1 MSGRFRSSLAVG
13 CALIAIA
20 GGAPAFGQDRD
31 AAGPAPASTLA
42 GDDSEIVV
50 TARRRSESLVDVPI
64 AVTAYSGEQLEASG
78 ALDITDIG
86 DTTPNVTIE
95 ASRATNS
102 TLTAFIRGVGQQDPV
117 GGFEPGVGIYLDDVY
132 LARPQAALLDIY
144 NVERIEVLRGP
155 QGTLYGR
162 NTIGGAIKYV
172 TKRLSAE
179 PELSLR
185 GTLGTDEHADLIVS
199 GGVPVGDGTL
209 RLGASGARLSR
220 DGFGRNLT
228 TGLDNYNRDVW
239 AGRASAE
246 INNDDDLFVRLQ
258 GDYTHDKSAPR
269 GGHRLIPGLVSGA
282 PVLDDVFDTRG
293 ALNFP
298 EQDIRAWG
306 VSLYAEFK
314 PSDAIT
320 LRNITAFRRDRSRG
334 PIDFDALPAVDAD
347 VPGIYRNR
355 QFSQELQLLYSAD
368 KLNALIGAYYLDAR
382 AVTAFD
388 VRLPGGLAAFTFG
401 GVDTKTYAVFGDLTY
416 DFSDSLSLSLG
427 GRYTWDKRASD
438 INRGVY
444 VGGGGSPFFGGT
456 GVLALTQSD
465 FDGRATFRKFTP
477 KATLAY
483 HPAKDHTL
491 YLSYSAGFKGGGFDP
506 RGVTTAC
513 RNAQGGA
520 CSPSEL
526 FDFMAF
532 DPETVDSYEAGYKAS
547 LAGGRGMI
555 GLALFHADY
564 RDVQVPGSIGTVV
577 GGVPTFIGITTN
589 AGKARFQGAEFEGR
603 WMLGRDMGAAG
614 DRLNGSWTLGYIN
627 ADYLRFIDARGI
639 DVADRRKIQNTPTWT
654 LSGTLDYSLPV
665 GAGRLGLNTTI
676 SYRSK
681 TQQFELRIPGLDQP
695 GYALWDASL
704 VWRSDD
710 DRWSLGLHGRNLTDK
725 RYITSGYNFLRQNP
739 DTGDFILANGQPGL
753 SSTLGAEGVL
763 TAFYGN
769 PRQVY
774 VTAGLKF

>member
-1 MSGRFRSSLAVG
+1 MFKGFKSSLCLG
-13 CALIAIA
+13 CAITAMFA
-20 GGAPAFGQDRD
+20 GSSALAQD
-31 AAGPAPASTLA
+31 AASDTPDIRSAEESG
-42 GDDSEIVV
+42 EIVV
-50 TARRRSESLVDVPI
+50 TARRRSESIVDVPI

-78 ALDITDIG
+78 AMDITDIG

-172 TKRLSAE
+172 TKRIGAD
-179 PELSLR
+179 PELSVR
-185 GTLGTDEHADLIVS
+185 GTLGTDEHADIILS
-199 GGVPVGDGTL
+199 AGAPVGDGTL
-209 RLGASGARLSR
+209 RIGASGARLSR
-220 DGFGRNLT
+220 DGFGQNLT
-228 TGLDNYNRDVW
+228 TGLDNYNRDIW

-246 INNDDDLFVRLQ
+246 INNEDNFFLRVQ

-269 GGHRLIPGLVSGA
+269 GGHRLIPGLVSGT
-282 PVLDDVFDTRG
+282 PVLADVYDTRG

-298 EQDIRAWG
+298 EQDIKAWG
-306 VSLYAEFK
+306 VSLYAEYQ
-314 PSDAIT
+314 PSDVIT

-347 VPGIYRNR
+347 VPGVYRNR

-368 KLNALIGAYYLDAR
+368 GVDALLGAYFLDAR

-401 GVDTKTYAVFGDLTY
+401 GVDTKTYAVFGELSY
-416 DFSDSLSLSLG
+416 DFSEQLSLSVG
-427 GRYTWDKRASD
+427 GRYTWDKRVSD

-465 FDGRATFRKFTP
+465 FEGQRTFRKFTP
-477 KATLAY
+477 KATLSY
-483 HPAKDHTL
+483 QPTDDQTL

-513 RNAQGGA
+513 RNPLGTA
-520 CSPSEL
+520 CSPAEL
-526 FDFMAF
+526 FDFMSF
-532 DPETVDSYEAGYKAS
+532 DPETVNSYEAGYKAS
-547 LAGGRGMI
+547 LAGGEGFV

-577 GGVPTFIGITTN
+577 SGIPTFIGITTN
-589 AGKARFQGAEFEGR
+589 AGKARFQGVELEGR
-603 WMLGRDMGAAG
+603 YTLGRDLGAAG
-614 DRLNGSWTLGYIN
+614 DKLGVSGSLGYIN

-639 DVADRRKIQNTPTWT
+639 DVADRRKIQNTPEWT
-654 LSGTLDYSLPV
+654 LSGTLDYSVPV
-665 GAGRLGLNTTI
+665 GAGTLGLNTTL

-681 TQQFELRIPGLDQP
+681 TQQFELRIPGLDQKA
-695 GYALWDASL
+695 YALWDASL

-739 DTGDFILANGQPGL
+739 DTGDFVLANGQPGL

-763 TAFYGN
+763 TGFYGN

-774 VTAGLKF
+774 LTVGLKFR

>member
-1 MSGRFRSSLAVG
+1 MFKGFKSSLCLG
-13 CALIAIA
+13 CAITAMFA
-20 GGAPAFGQDRD
+20 GSSALAQDAVSD
-31 AAGPAPASTLA
+31 TPDIQSTEDN
-42 GDDSEIVV
+42 GEIVV
-50 TARRRSESLVDVPI
+50 TARRRSESIVDVPI
-64 AVTAYSGEQLEASG
+64 AVTAYSSEQLEASG

-172 TKRLSAE
+172 TKRIGAD
-179 PELSLR
+179 PELSVR
-185 GTLGTDEHADLIVS
+185 GTLGTDEHADIILSAGAPI
-199 GGVPVGDGTL
+199 GDGTL

-220 DGFGRNLT
+220 DGFGQNLT
-228 TGLDNYNRDVW
+228 TGLDNYNRDIW

-246 INNDDDLFVRLQ
+246 INNEDNFFLRVQ

-269 GGHRLIPGLVSGA
+269 GGHRLIPGLVSGT
-282 PVLDDVFDTRG
+282 PVLADVYDTRG

-298 EQDIRAWG
+298 EQDIKAWG
-306 VSLYAEFK
+306 VSLYAEFQ

-320 LRNITAFRRDRSRG
+320 VRNITAFRRDRSRG

-347 VPGIYRNR
+347 VPGVYRNR
-355 QFSQELQLLYSAD
+355 QFSQELQFLYSAD
-368 KLNALIGAYYLDAR
+368 GVDALLGAYFLDAR

-401 GVDTKTYAVFGDLTY
+401 GVDTKTYAVFGELSY
-416 DFSDSLSLSLG
+416 DFSEQLSLSVG
-427 GRYTWDKRASD
+427 GRYTWDKRVSD

-456 GVLALTQSD
+456 GFLALTQSD
-465 FDGRATFRKFTP
+465 FEGQRTFRKFTP
-477 KATLAY
+477 KATLSY
-483 HPAKDHTL
+483 QPTDDQTL

-513 RNAQGGA
+513 RNPLGTA
-520 CSPSEL
+520 CSPAEL
-526 FDFMAF
+526 FDFMSF
-532 DPETVDSYEAGYKAS
+532 DPETVNSYEAGYKAS
-547 LAGGRGMI
+547 LAGGEGFV

-577 GGVPTFIGITTN
+577 SGIPTFIGITTN
-589 AGKARFQGAEFEGR
+589 AGKARFQGVELEGR
-603 WMLGRDMGAAG
+603 YTLGRDLAGAG
-614 DRLNGSWTLGYIN
+614 DKLGVSGSLGYIK
-627 ADYLRFIDARGI
+627 AEYLRFIDARGI
-639 DVADRRKIQNTPTWT
+639 DVADRRKIQNTPEWT
-654 LSGTLDYSLPV
+654 LSGTLDYSIPV
-665 GAGRLGLNTTI
+665 GAGTLGLNTTL

-681 TQQFELRIPGLDQP
+681 TQQFELRIPGLDQKA
-695 GYALWDASL
+695 YALWDASL

-710 DRWSLGLHGRNLTDK
+710 DRWSLGLHGRNLADK

-739 DTGDFILANGQPGL
+739 DTGDFVLANGQPGL

-763 TAFYGN
+763 TGFYGN

-774 VTAGLKF
+774 LTVGLKFR

>member
-1 MSGRFRSSLAVG
+1 MAKAFGSSLRWGA
-13 CALIAIA
+13 AIA
-20 GGAPAFGQDRD
+20 AIVACTPVFAQEDGGSASGT
-31 AAGPAPASTLA
+31 AASQGE
-42 GDDSEIVV
+42 GEIVV
-50 TARRRSESLVDVPI
+50 TARRRAESLVDVPI

-172 TKRLSAE
+172 TRRIGAE
-179 PELSLR
+179 PEFSAR
-185 GTLGTDEHADLIVS
+185 GTIGTDQHADLILS
-199 GGVPVGDGTL
+199 AGLPVGDGTV
-209 RLGASGARLSR
+209 RVGASGARLSR

-228 TGLDNYNRDVW
+228 TGLDNYNRDIW

-246 INNDDDLFVRLQ
+246 INNESNFFLRLQ
-258 GDYTHDKSAPR
+258 GDYTHDQSAPR
-269 GGHRLIPGLVSGA
+269 GGHRLIPGLVSGT
-282 PVLDDVFDTRG
+282 PVLSDVFDTRG

-306 VSLYAEFK
+306 VSLYAEYE

-320 LRNITAFRRDRSRG
+320 LRNITAFRRDRTRG

-347 VPGIYRNR
+347 VPGVYRNR
-355 QFSQELQLLYSAD
+355 QFSQELQFLYSAD
-368 KLNALIGAYYLDAR
+368 GLDALLGAYYLDAR

-401 GVDTKTYAVFGDLTY
+401 GVDTKTYAVFGELSY
-416 DFSDSLSLSLG
+416 DFSEQLSLSVG
-427 GRYTWDKRASD
+427 GRYTWDKRVSD

-465 FDGRATFRKFTP
+465 FEGQRTFRKFTP
-477 KATLAY
+477 KATLSY
-483 HPAKDHTL
+483 HPARDHTL

-513 RNAQGGA
+513 RNPQGAA
-520 CSPSEL
+520 CSPAEL
-526 FDFMAF
+526 FDFMGF
-532 DPETVDSYEAGYKAS
+532 DPETVNSYEAGYKAS
-547 LAGGRGMI
+547 LAGGQGSI

-577 GGVPTFIGITTN
+577 GGIPTFIGITTN
-589 AGKARFQGAEFEGR
+589 AGKARFQGVELEGR
-603 WMLGRDMGAAG
+603 WTLGRDVGAAG
-614 DRLNGSWTLGYIN
+614 DRLAVSGSLGYIN

-639 DVADRRKIQNTPTWT
+639 DVADRRKIQNTPEWT

-665 GAGRLGLNTTI
+665 GPGTLGFNTTL

-681 TQQFELRIPGLDQP
+681 TQQFELRIPGLDQA
-695 GYALWDASL
+695 GFALWDASL
-704 VWRSDD
+704 IWRSDD

-739 DTGDFILANGQPGL
+739 DTGDFVLANGQPGL
-753 SSTLGAEGVL
+753 NSTLGAEGVL

-774 VTAGLKF
+774 MTVGLKFR